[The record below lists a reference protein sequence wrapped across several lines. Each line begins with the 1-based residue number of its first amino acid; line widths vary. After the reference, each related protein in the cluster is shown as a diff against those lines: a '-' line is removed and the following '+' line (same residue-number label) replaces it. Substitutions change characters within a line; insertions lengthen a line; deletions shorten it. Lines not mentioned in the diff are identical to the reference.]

1 MNTLEKAR
9 RSNDSNQIPC
19 GDNVL
24 KHQSHR
30 AGHAHEEHKTH
41 APHCVTCVVITCSD
55 TRTSQTD
62 TSGQLMM
69 RLLKE
74 CGHELAGYH
83 VVKDDPA
90 QIRSLIEKAIEDDA
104 VQAILVNGG
113 TGISKRDSTFEAIDG
128 MLEKRLVGFGEIFR
142 YLTYKDIGSPAI
154 MTRATAGVFRGRI
167 VFSTPGSEGAVRLAM
182 ESLILP
188 ELGHIVQQ
196 LNK

>member
-1 MNTLEKAR
+1 M
-9 RSNDSNQIPC
+9 
-19 GDNVL
+19 L

-30 AGHAHEEHKTH
+30 SGHAHEEHKAH

-74 CGHELAGYH
+74 HGHDVAGYH
-83 VVKDDPA
+83 VIKDDPA
-90 QIRSLIEKAIEDDA
+90 QIRHSIEEAAESDA
-104 VQAILVNGG
+104 VHAILVNGG
-113 TGISKRDSTFEAIDG
+113 TGISKRDSTFEAVDG

-182 ESLILP
+182 EQLILP
-188 ELGHIVQQ
+188 ELGHMIQQ
-196 LNK
+196 LSK

>member
-1 MNTLEKAR
+1 M
-9 RSNDSNQIPC
+9 
-19 GDNVL
+19 L
-24 KHQSHR
+24 KHLSHQS
-30 AGHAHEEHKTH
+30 GHAHEEHKAH

-74 CGHELAGYH
+74 HGHDLDGYH
-83 VVKDDPA
+83 VIKDDPA
-90 QIRSLIEKAIEDDA
+90 QIRSLIEEAAANDA

-113 TGISKRDSTFEAIDG
+113 TGISKRDSTFEAVDG

-142 YLTYKDIGSPAI
+142 YLTYKDIGSSAI

>member
-1 MNTLEKAR
+1 M
-9 RSNDSNQIPC
+9 
-19 GDNVL
+19 VL
-24 KHQSHR
+24 KHQSHQS
-30 AGHAHEEHKTH
+30 GHAHEQHKAH
-41 APHCVTCVVITCSD
+41 APQCVTCVVITCSD

-74 CGHELAGYH
+74 HGHELAGYH
-83 VVKDDPA
+83 VIKDDPA
-90 QIRSLIEKAIEDDA
+90 QIRSVIEEAAAHDA

-113 TGISKRDSTFEAIDG
+113 TGISKRDSTFEAVDG

-154 MTRATAGVFRGRI
+154 MTRATAGIFRGRI
-167 VFSTPGSEGAVRLAM
+167 IFSTPGSEGAVRLAM

>member
-1 MNTLEKAR
+1 MGVTL
-9 RSNDSNQIPC
+9 
-19 GDNVL
+19 L
-24 KHQSHR
+24 KHQVHR
-30 AGHAHEEHKTH
+30 SGHAHEDHK
-41 APHCVTCVVITCSD
+41 AQGPHSVTCVVITCSD
-55 TRTSQTD
+55 TRSSQTD

-74 CGHELAGYH
+74 HGHDVAGYH
-83 VVKDDPA
+83 VIKDDPA
-90 QIRSLIEKAIEDDA
+90 QIRSVIEEAAERDA

-113 TGISKRDSTFEAIDG
+113 TGISNRDSTFEAVDG

-188 ELGHIVQQ
+188 ELGHIIQQ
-196 LNK
+196 LRK

>member
-1 MNTLEKAR
+1 
-9 RSNDSNQIPC
+9 
-19 GDNVL
+19 VL
-24 KHQSHR
+24 KHPSHR
-30 AGHAHEEHKTH
+30 SGHAHEEHKAH
-41 APHCVTCVVITCSD
+41 APQTVTCVVITCSD
-55 TRTSQTD
+55 TRNTQTD
-62 TSGQLMM
+62 SSGQLMM

-74 CGHELAGYH
+74 HGHDVAGYQ
-83 VVKDDPA
+83 VIKDEPA
-90 QIRSLIEKAIEDDA
+90 HIKRLIEEATADKA

-113 TGISKRDSTFEAIDG
+113 TGISRRDSTFEAVDG

-142 YLTYKDIGSPAI
+142 YLTYKDIGSSAI

-196 LNK
+196 LTK

>member
-1 MNTLEKAR
+1 MA
-9 RSNDSNQIPC
+9 
-19 GDNVL
+19 L

-30 AGHAHEEHKTH
+30 SGHAHEQHKAH

-74 CGHELAGYH
+74 HGHDLAGYH
-83 VVKDDPA
+83 VIKDDPA
-90 QIRSLIEKAIEDDA
+90 QIRSLIEEAAAHDA

-113 TGISKRDSTFEAIDG
+113 TGISKRDSTFEAVDG

>member
-1 MNTLEKAR
+1 M
-9 RSNDSNQIPC
+9 
-19 GDNVL
+19 VL
-24 KHQSHR
+24 KHQSHQS
-30 AGHAHEEHKTH
+30 GHAHEQHKAH
-41 APHCVTCVVITCSD
+41 APQCVTCVVITCSD

-74 CGHELAGYH
+74 HGHDLAGYH
-83 VVKDDPA
+83 VIKDDPA
-90 QIRSLIEKAIEDDA
+90 QIRSVIEEAAAHDA
-104 VQAILVNGG
+104 VQAILINGG
-113 TGISKRDSTFEAIDG
+113 TGISKRDSTFEAVDG

-142 YLTYKDIGSPAI
+142 YLTYKDIGSSAI

-167 VFSTPGSEGAVRLAM
+167 IFSTPGSEGAVRLAM

-188 ELGHIVQQ
+188 ELGHIIQQ

>member
-1 MNTLEKAR
+1 M
-9 RSNDSNQIPC
+9 
-19 GDNVL
+19 VL

-30 AGHAHEEHKTH
+30 SGHAHEEHKAH

-74 CGHELAGYH
+74 HGHELAGYH
-83 VVKDDPA
+83 VIKDDPA
-90 QIRSLIEKAIEDDA
+90 QIRSVIEEAAAHDA

-113 TGISKRDSTFEAIDG
+113 TGISKRDSTFEAVDG

-142 YLTYKDIGSPAI
+142 YLTYKDIGSSAI
-154 MTRATAGVFRGRI
+154 MTRATAGIFRGRI
-167 VFSTPGSEGAVRLAM
+167 IFSTPGSEGAVRLAM

>member
-1 MNTLEKAR
+1 M
-9 RSNDSNQIPC
+9 
-19 GDNVL
+19 VL

-30 AGHAHEEHKTH
+30 SGHAHEEHKAH

-74 CGHELAGYH
+74 RGHELAGYH

-90 QIRSLIEKAIEDDA
+90 QIRSLIEEAAASDA

-113 TGISKRDSTFEAIDG
+113 TGISKRDSTFEAVDG

-154 MTRATAGVFRGRI
+154 MTRATAGIFRGRI

-196 LNK
+196 LSK

>member
-1 MNTLEKAR
+1 M
-9 RSNDSNQIPC
+9 
-19 GDNVL
+19 VL

-30 AGHAHEEHKTH
+30 SGHAHEQHKAH

-74 CGHELAGYH
+74 HGHELAGYH
-83 VVKDDPA
+83 VIKDDPA
-90 QIRSLIEKAIEDDA
+90 QIRSLIEEAAAHDA

-113 TGISKRDSTFEAIDG
+113 TGISKRDSTFEAVDG

-154 MTRATAGVFRGRI
+154 MTRATAGIFRGRI
-167 VFSTPGSEGAVRLAM
+167 IFSTPGSEGAVRLAM

-188 ELGHIVQQ
+188 EIGHIIQQ